1 MVERSSVGVL
11 AFEERMTVICALAMV
26 SRELESL
33 TYPERVKFWENSGV
47 LSALKTRNSRM
58 RGISVAK
65 VVVVVTIE

>member
-11 AFEERMTVICALAMV
+11 AFEERTTVICALAMV

-33 TYPERVKFWENSGV
+33 TYPERVKFCDNKGV
-47 LSALKTRNSRM
+47 LNALNIRNNRM